1 MTKKVAFGTK
11 PAPAAAPAISPDE
24 WVESRATEPAGAERI
39 KRLTIDIPASLHVRI
54 KAQCALR
61 GTKMA
66 DEIRALL
73 EEHFPAAEGGRS
85 A

>member
-11 PAPAAAPAISPDE
+11 PSPAVTPDQ
-24 WVESRATEPAGAERI
+24 WVENRPPDTGTTEPT
-39 KRLTIDIPASLHVRI
+39 KRLTIDVPLNLHVRI
-54 KAQCALR
+54 KAQCAVR

-73 EEHFPAAEGGRS
+73 EERFPSGRPGGG
-85 A
+85 

>member
-11 PAPAAAPAISPDE
+11 PAPAVTPDQ
-24 WVESRATEPAGAERI
+24 WVESRTPEPSTGERI
-39 KRLTIDIPASLHVRI
+39 KRLTIDVPLSLHVRI

-73 EEHFPAAEGGRS
+73 EERFPSGGHG
-85 A
+85 AG

>member
-11 PAPAAAPAISPDE
+11 PAPAVTPDQ
-24 WVESRATEPAGAERI
+24 WVESRTRDTGAGERT
-39 KRLTIDIPASLHVRI
+39 KRLTIDIPLGLHVRV

-73 EEHFPAAEGGRS
+73 EERFPSGGPGGG
-85 A
+85 

>member
-1 MTKKVAFGTK
+1 MTKKVAFGPK
-11 PAPAAAPAISPDE
+11 PTLAVTPDQ
-24 WVESRATEPAGAERI
+24 WVESRPPDTGAGERT
-39 KRLTIDIPASLHVRI
+39 KRLTIDVPLSLHVRI

-73 EEHFPAAEGGRS
+73 EERFPSGGPHGG
-85 A
+85 

>member
-11 PAPAAAPAISPDE
+11 PAPAAVPAISPDE
-24 WVESRATEPAGAERI
+24 WVESRAIEPAGTERI
-39 KRLTIDIPASLHVRI
+39 KRLTIDIPAGLHVRI

>member
-1 MTKKVAFGTK
+1 MTKKVPFGTK
-11 PAPAAAPAISPDE
+11 PAPAVTTDQ
-24 WVESRATEPAGAERI
+24 WVESRTRDTGGERT
-39 KRLTIDIPASLHVRI
+39 KRLTIDVPLSLHVRI

-73 EEHFPAAEGGRS
+73 EERFPSGGPHGG
-85 A
+85 